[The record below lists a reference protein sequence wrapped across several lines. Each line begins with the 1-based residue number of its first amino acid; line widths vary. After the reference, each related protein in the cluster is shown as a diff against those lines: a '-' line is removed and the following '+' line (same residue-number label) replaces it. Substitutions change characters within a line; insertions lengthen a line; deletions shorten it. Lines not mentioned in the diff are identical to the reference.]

1 MIRYFYRI
9 EVHPIWQSLLSCPF
23 LQLEVVHGDK
33 CLKVLVR
40 PEVLGTKLEDG
51 ATYPHVASAAPYP
64 HHVAGLGVVPFG
76 RTRIASTFSRSGFSE
91 PVFYLQTRSASKN
104 IREPNASRGVPA
116 YRLEATARKHI
127 QI

>member
-40 PEVLGTKLEDG
+40 PEVLGTKRRMER
-51 ATYPHVASAAPYP
+51 
-64 HHVAGLGVVPFG
+64 
-76 RTRIASTFSRSGFSE
+76 RTRTSRPLHRTHTTSPASGSSPSE
-91 PVFYLQTRSASKN
+91 
-104 IREPNASRGVPA
+104 E
-116 YRLEATARKHI
+116 LE
-127 QI
+127 